1 MKIIAINNN
10 RGFTLIEAMVSL
22 FVVSIGLLAI
32 TRMQV
37 TSINGNT
44 KAVNS
49 INAVLESSSTIE
61 QMLSISFQKPELA
74 HTGAGTIV
82 DSNLPQADNRF
93 STEYSVNQVGV
104 GTDQCFSQI
113 TLTTTWLE
121 NGVQKGIQTEFFR
134 VPDNVRIFN

>member
-74 HTGAGTIV
+74 PTGIGTTV
-82 DSNLPQADNRF
+82 DSNLPQADSRF
-93 STEYSVNQVGV
+93 STNYSVNQVGV
-104 GTDQCFSQI
+104 GTDQSFSQI
-113 TLTTTWLE
+113 TLTTTWIE
-121 NGVQKGIQTEFFR
+121 NGVQKSLQTEFFR
-134 VPDNVRIFN
+134 IPDNVRIF